1 MQELLPKSRQNRESP
16 FSYSRCRFIGWL
28 KKLAALPWGTDRHSQ
43 CAHWLGNDATR
54 NRMTRRCV
62 LLSTFPAVGK
72 SGPPETRSLC
82 RRAYWKKVTVG
93 DKRRTNCPT
102 SALRTSLLPPYIK
115 FLQFLHIS
123 PDLSNSLDR
132 KRQYPDVKSNNF
144 DKMELIA
151 FTVPQNPRKTAVS
164 QTGTSLAI
172 TMGRRS
178 TDRRIYVS
186 LFE

>member
-28 KKLAALPWGTDRHSQ
+28 KKLAALPWGTDCHSQ

-72 SGPPETRSLC
+72 SGPRHVPYAEGPIGRKSPSET
-82 RRAYWKKVTVG
+82 KEE
-93 DKRRTNCPT
+93 RT
-102 SALRTSLLPPYIK
+102 ALHLPSGQASSPPHIN

-132 KRQYPDVKSNNF
+132 KHQYPDVKSNIF

-151 FTVPQNPRKTAVS
+151 FTVPQNPRKIAVS

>member
-1 MQELLPKSRQNRESP
+1 MGFCWRSLVT
-16 FSYSRCRFIGWL
+16 FCRYWQ
-28 KKLAALPWGTDRHSQ
+28 KV
-43 CAHWLGNDATR
+43 
-54 NRMTRRCV
+54 TRRRHV
-62 LLSTFPAVGK
+62 PYAKESTERKLPAGGTKEKLLTK

-102 SALRTSLLPPYIK
+102 SALRTSLLPPHIK
-115 FLQFLHIS
+115 FLQILHIS
-123 PDLSNSLDR
+123 PVLSKFLDR
-132 KRQYPDVKSNNF
+132 KCQRPDIKSNIF

-151 FTVPQNPRKTAVS
+151 FTVPQNPRKIAVS

>member
-1 MQELLPKSRQNRESP
+1 MQKGLLEESHRRRQKKNELPYICPQDK
-16 FSYSRCRFIGWL
+16 
-28 KKLAALPWGTDRHSQ
+28 
-43 CAHWLGNDATR
+43 
-54 NRMTRRCV
+54 
-62 LLSTFPAVGK
+62 
-72 SGPPETRSLC
+72 PP
-82 RRAYWKKVTVG
+82 
-93 DKRRTNCPT
+93 P
-102 SALRTSLLPPYIK
+102 PPYIK

-132 KRQYPDVKSNNF
+132 KHQYPDVKSNNF
-144 DKMELIA
+144 DKMLHIS
-151 FTVPQNPRKTAVS
+151 FTVPQNPRKIAVS

>member
-1 MQELLPKSRQNRESP
+1 MQKGLLEESHRRRQKKNELPYICPQDK
-16 FSYSRCRFIGWL
+16 
-28 KKLAALPWGTDRHSQ
+28 
-43 CAHWLGNDATR
+43 
-54 NRMTRRCV
+54 
-62 LLSTFPAVGK
+62 
-72 SGPPETRSLC
+72 PP
-82 RRAYWKKVTVG
+82 
-93 DKRRTNCPT
+93 P
-102 SALRTSLLPPYIK
+102 PPYIK
-115 FLQFLHIS
+115 FLQFFHIS

-132 KRQYPDVKSNNF
+132 KHQYPDVKSNNF

-151 FTVPQNPRKTAVS
+151 FTVPQNPRKIAVS

>member
-1 MQELLPKSRQNRESP
+1 MPAAVSRRNLPLCHRGRIATGASP
-16 FSYSRCRFIGWL
+16 SPSCQPVFVPYKRLARRCRLSAAIRG
-28 KKLAALPWGTDRHSQ
+28 KLY
-43 CAHWLGNDATR
+43 
-54 NRMTRRCV
+54 
-62 LLSTFPAVGK
+62 
-72 SGPPETRSLC
+72 PPEVINHFWQSICLRSSPHK
-82 RRAYWKKVTVG
+82 Y
-93 DKRRTNCPT
+93 
-102 SALRTSLLPPYIK
+102 SPPHIK
-115 FLQFLHIS
+115 FLQIFHIS

-132 KRQYPDVKSNNF
+132 KHQYPDAKSNIF
-144 DKMELIA
+144 DKMLHIS